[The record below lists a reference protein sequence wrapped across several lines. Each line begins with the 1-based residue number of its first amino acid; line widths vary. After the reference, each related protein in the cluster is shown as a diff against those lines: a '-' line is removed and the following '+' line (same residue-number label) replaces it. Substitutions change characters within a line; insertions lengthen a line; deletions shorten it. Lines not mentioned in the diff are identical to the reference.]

1 MIEKWYR
8 GHSRQQHALDN
19 FGIIWLTDDPYYAE
33 VYAEG
38 DGVVSVVYID
48 DSKINA
54 APAWEDIDFDYYFP
68 DDESIDEFKQEGYN
82 CYYFPASYDGEDF
95 QCLALFDKSPVVK
108 VEEYKENNINEN
120 MKLNFNDIRYVIQE
134 STKRILSEVFNS
146 NRVKEDFTIEMYDIK
161 IEPSYLE
168 DELDMYSGPN
178 GVHVVCTFE
187 YDRGQ
192 KGDYDTEPISPSYVL
207 IDVIPGINQE
217 LDSNLSPELFSA
229 VLKGACNYVWEHQ
242 TEFEESMLEND
253 KYADEGPN
261 PDDEYEKYRE
271 NRF

>member
-1 MIEKWYR
+1 MKLTTWYR
-8 GHSRQQHALDN
+8 GHSRQQSALDN

-108 VEEYKENNINEN
+108 VEEYNKINEN
-120 MKLNFNDIRYVIQE
+120 AMKLTEKDLKYIVTE
-134 STKRILSEVFNS
+134 SVKRIVENFTATQMRNMLDIDDDDELNAAVETESKDDLLSEICATLGNGNS
-146 NRVKEDFTIEMYDIK
+146 IYKINISFEEVKSVLNDFGFDLYDIN
-161 IEPSYLE
+161 E
-168 DELDMYSGPN
+168 DKECYVFDNGQYEIVIYPTMFYERPN
-178 GVHVVCTFE
+178 MIRIQNIQIF
-187 YDRGQ
+187 
-192 KGDYDTEPISPSYVL
+192 
-207 IDVIPGINQE
+207 
-217 LDSNLSPELFSA
+217 
-229 VLKGACNYVWEHQ
+229 
-242 TEFEESMLEND
+242 
-253 KYADEGPN
+253 
-261 PDDEYEKYRE
+261 
-271 NRF
+271 

>member
-1 MIEKWYR
+1 MIQKWYR
-8 GHSRQQHALDN
+8 GHEGSRDALDN
-19 FGIIWLTDDPYYAE
+19 FGIIWLSADPEYAQLYADE
-33 VYAEG
+33 YPDGIVSTVWVDMSKLNYFDNWNDNNFDVYDPDMRLVKEYMDEGGNCYTFPVG
-38 DGVVSVVYID
+38 DGTDV
-48 DSKINA
+48 
-54 APAWEDIDFDYYFP
+54 
-68 DDESIDEFKQEGYN
+68 
-82 CYYFPASYDGEDF
+82 
-95 QCLALFDKSPVVK
+95 LALVSKEPVIK
-108 VEEYKENNINEN
+108 VERQIVEN

-146 NRVKEDFTIEMYDIK
+146 NRVKEDFTIEMYEIE

-187 YDRGQ
+187 YDGGQ
-192 KGDYDTEPISPSYVL
+192 KGDYDTEPINPSYRL
-207 IDVIPGINQE
+207 IDVIPGTNQE
-217 LDSNLSPELFSA
+217 LDSNLSPETFSA

-242 TEFEESMLEND
+242 EEFEGAMFENGGYED
-253 KYADEGPN
+253 DGPN

>member
-1 MIEKWYR
+1 MIQKWYR
-8 GHSRQQHALDN
+8 GHEGSREALDN
-19 FGIIWLTDDPYYAE
+19 FGIIWLSADPEYAQLYADEYPDGIVSTVWVDMDKLNYFDNYYDDNFD
-33 VYAEG
+33 VYDPDMRLVKEYMDEGGNCYTFPVG
-38 DGVVSVVYID
+38 DGTDV
-48 DSKINA
+48 
-54 APAWEDIDFDYYFP
+54 
-68 DDESIDEFKQEGYN
+68 
-82 CYYFPASYDGEDF
+82 
-95 QCLALFDKSPVVK
+95 LALVSKEPVIK
-108 VEEYKENNINEN
+108 VERQIVEN

-134 STKRILSEVFNS
+134 STKRILSEAFNS
-146 NRVKEDFTIEMYDIK
+146 NRIKEDFTIEMYDIK

-178 GVHVVCTFE
+178 GVHVVCTFD

-192 KGDYDTEPISPSYVL
+192 KGDYDTEPISPSYEL